1 MCHNFIGLCCID
13 FKQFE
18 LAEESFNTA
27 IHLLQQHDKEEKHIL
42 MVRSNLGWLYS
53 SQNLSDLAIRH
64 LSEVTKKMPK
74 HFKAILL
81 KQRKIIN
88 WAK

>member
-1 MCHNFIGLCCID
+1 
-13 FKQFE
+13 
-18 LAEESFNTA
+18 
-27 IHLLQQHDKEEKHIL
+27 